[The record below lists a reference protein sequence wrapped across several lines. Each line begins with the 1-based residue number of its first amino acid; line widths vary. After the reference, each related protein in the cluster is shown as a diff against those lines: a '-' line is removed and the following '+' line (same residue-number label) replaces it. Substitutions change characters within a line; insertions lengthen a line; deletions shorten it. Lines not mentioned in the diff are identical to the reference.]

1 MQVLALLKRDPRLEC
16 GIWVST
22 PEVNEM
28 ENKTVNLEKCVVE
41 GLPETLRSKGRL
53 LIDHLKDATD
63 LRWNERGELILS
75 GEKVH
80 GSNVSDLVNEIVR
93 PQKLSTEPK
102 CWRTFATVLKESNV
116 PIDLIGNKA
125 RWESSLSYDDNLGSE
140 GLKASD
146 LSPTG
151 TTPSKPRSCKS
162 KTKTKENKPS
172 PVLQGHWQNF

>member
-80 GSNVSDLVNEIVR
+80 GCSVFDLDNEI
-93 PQKLSTEPK
+93 
-102 CWRTFATVLKESNV
+102 F
-116 PIDLIGNKA
+116 DL
-125 RWESSLSYDDNLGSE
+125 
-140 GLKASD
+140 
-146 LSPTG
+146 
-151 TTPSKPRSCKS
+151 
-162 KTKTKENKPS
+162 
-172 PVLQGHWQNF
+172 QNSIRN